1 MSEQNLT
8 DVLRKLERELEP
20 ELMEELMDSIEETLS
35 MKERLESENQRLTEK
50 IVMLNGSDLELK
62 ESRKLK
68 EKAEAM
74 ISDAESREKDL
85 KQREWRMASRQYQ
98 CQCMEDE
105 LINDR
110 KKFEEEKKNEEAT
123 VWRKAKDRSDIMQA
137 AFEREFGFIVAML
150 AVYGFVFSAIL
161 GYKYKAFSG
170 DIRLFKLFSGR
181 LAGLIGNTTV
191 GMVLAVLVIAVAGF
205 ILFMALG
212 QLNPD
217 RLSLIVGVYSFGLC
231 LLHPYTVIVWL
242 VINIAFNAIFE
253 RDVAYG
259 EKFYKSLLGRL

>member
-1 MSEQNLT
+1 
-8 DVLRKLERELEP
+8 
-20 ELMEELMDSIEETLS
+20 
-35 MKERLESENQRLTEK
+35 
-50 IVMLNGSDLELK
+50 
-62 ESRKLK
+62 
-68 EKAEAM
+68 M

-181 LAGLIGNTTV
+181 LAGLIGNTTI